1 MHALFRYAML
11 PQVKDAEKMQYLNQA
26 FELASRLEKETGDVE
41 YMIAVGCIGEEMD
54 ELNKNLQKQMAAD
67 RRQLHISRDRMTMEQ
82 KQMEADQEQVMI
94 F

>member
-11 PQVKDAEKMQYLNQA
+11 PQIKDAEKMQYLNQA
-26 FELASRLEKETGDVE
+26 LELASRLEKETGDVE

-54 ELNKNLQKQMAAD
+54 QLHKNLQKQMAAD
-67 RRQLHISRDRMTMEQ
+67 RRQIHMSQDRMTMEQ
-82 KQMEADQEQVMI
+82 KQMEADQEQAMI